1 MPVPSLKLYALTMY
15 MYMYTNS
22 IFPGRNQLISD
33 EAYSFG
39 DMFLNAEREERMYL
53 VNKDTTA
60 VS

>member
-1 MPVPSLKLYALTMY
+1 MY
-15 MYMYTNS
+15 IHFYTVC
-22 IFPGRNQLISD
+22 PCRNQLISD

-39 DMFLNAEREERMYL
+39 DQFLNSEIDERKFL